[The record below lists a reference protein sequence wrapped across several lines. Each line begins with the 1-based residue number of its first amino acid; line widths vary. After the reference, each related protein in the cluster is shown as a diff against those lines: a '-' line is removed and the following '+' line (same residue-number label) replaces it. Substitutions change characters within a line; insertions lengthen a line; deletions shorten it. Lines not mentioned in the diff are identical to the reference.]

1 MTTQPTVIIG
11 LHNPKS
17 PTNVGAVMR
26 AAGCY
31 NATQVRYNG
40 TRYNRAA
47 KFQTDTQ
54 NSQARIDLVE
64 MDNLTANL
72 EQDVEIVCVELVV
85 GAVALPQFTHP
96 DNAIYLF
103 GPEDGSLPQ
112 EVVDQADHV
121 VYIPTHGC
129 MNLAATVNVV
139 MYDRLAKTVGKIDDH
154 EQVIA
159 NRDNKNRLKVKD
171 RSRSLTRQSFHLLIK
186 VQDGEGVAHAGGDD
200 INDTGT

>member
-1 MTTQPTVIIG
+1 MTTPSTIIIG
-11 LHNPKS
+11 LYNPKS

-31 NATQVRYNG
+31 NATQVRYHG
-40 TRYNRAA
+40 SRYNRAV

-54 NSQARIDLVE
+54 KTHQRISLVE
-64 MDNLTANL
+64 MNDLTAEL
-72 EQDVEIVCVELVV
+72 ADDVEIVCVELVV
-85 GAVALPQFTHP
+85 GATALPLFTHP
-96 DNAIYLF
+96 ENAIYLF

-112 EVVDQADHV
+112 EIVNKAHHV

-139 MYDRLAKTVGKIDDH
+139 MYDRLAKTLGAIDDQQ
-154 EQVIA
+154 QVIA

-171 RSRSLTRQSFHLLIK
+171 C
-186 VQDGEGVAHAGGDD
+186 A
-200 INDTGT
+200 

>member
-1 MTTQPTVIIG
+1 MTTQSTVMIG

-31 NATQVRYNG
+31 SATQVRYNG

-47 KFQTDTQ
+47 RFQTDTQ
-54 NSQARIDLVE
+54 NIQERIDLVE
-64 MDNLTANL
+64 MVDLTAGL
-72 EQDVEIVCVELVV
+72 DHDVEIVCVELVV
-85 GAVALPQFTHP
+85 GATALPHFEHP
-96 DNAIYLF
+96 EKAIYLF

-112 EVVDQADHV
+112 DVVDKAHHV
-121 VYIPTHGC
+121 VYVPTHGC

-139 MYDRLAKTVGKIDDH
+139 MYDRMAKSLGAIDDR

-159 NRDNKNRLKVKD
+159 NRDNKNRLKVKT
-171 RSRSLTRQSFHLLIK
+171 LTSIS
-186 VQDGEGVAHAGGDD
+186 
-200 INDTGT
+200 